1 MTLTCNN
8 ADFRW
13 GSIKRICG
21 DLDRVKGAKTF
32 VEAALDWTLCR
43 ADREAWRIKGV
54 GIVLFVVVRIVGN
67 EKVDF
72 LMTTSGSRVS
82 TLFISDRT

>member
-1 MTLTCNN
+1 
-8 ADFRW
+8 
-13 GSIKRICG
+13 
-21 DLDRVKGAKTF
+21 
-32 VEAALDWTLCR
+32 
-43 ADREAWRIKGV
+43 V